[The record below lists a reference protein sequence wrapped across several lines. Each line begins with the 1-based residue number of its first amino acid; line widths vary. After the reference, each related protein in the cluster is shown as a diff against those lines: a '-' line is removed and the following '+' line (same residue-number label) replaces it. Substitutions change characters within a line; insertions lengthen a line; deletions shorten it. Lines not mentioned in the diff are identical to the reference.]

1 MNASVRTRPVVA
13 HLQGPV
19 SVGLGE
25 AQVDEAGHGQSHVEP
40 VTEAEVVDELE
51 DVLHT
56 QEDQTHQALQP
67 HSGTRLTGSAPFHH
81 SNVPAKRNE
90 PPQTTASV
98 AENQQAANMVAPLR
112 AAGGAVQTSA
122 GVSVCLPLPPRAA
135 DSQLTWWG
143 WGWGVS

>member
-1 MNASVRTRPVVA
+1 MWSDKPARREVE

-25 AQVDEAGHGQSHVEP
+25 AQVDEAGHRQSHVEP

-51 DVLHT
+51 DVLHA

-67 HSGTRLTGSAPFHH
+67 HSRTQLTRSAQFHDNNSH
-81 SNVPAKRNE
+81 AKRNK
-90 PPQTTASV
+90 PPRTTASV
-98 AENQQAANMVAPLR
+98 AENLVEPLR

-122 GVSVCLPLPPRAA
+122 GASVR
-135 DSQLTWWG
+135 SLTELQTL
-143 WGWGVS
+143 S